1 MGSLPGRNSARGE
14 ASRVGT
20 RGAELAPGIVW
31 DRLCL
36 VCVSVCAPESVSV
49 RVVSVV
55 SVVSASVSVES
66 VSMSVVCVSAS
77 VPVVCRGLRRCL
89 WCLCLCLLCVCLL
102 PVALALLG
110 VRGGSLLAS

>member
-1 MGSLPGRNSARGE
+1 MGRPPESDPGA
-14 ASRVGT
+14 
-20 RGAELAPGIVW
+20 GAELAPGIVW

-49 RVVSVV
+49 CVVSVSVV

-77 VPVVCRGLRRCL
+77 VPVVCRGLRLWCLWCL